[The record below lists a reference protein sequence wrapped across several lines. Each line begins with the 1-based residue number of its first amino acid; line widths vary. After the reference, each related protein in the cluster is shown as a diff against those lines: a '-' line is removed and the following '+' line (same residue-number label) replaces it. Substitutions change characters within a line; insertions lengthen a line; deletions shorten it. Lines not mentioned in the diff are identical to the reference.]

1 MSYQAYHE
9 HAGLAYQANAAQ
21 DYILTGL
28 IAALQARPGMQL
40 HQNANLPAL
49 FRS

>member
-28 IAALQARPGMQL
+28 IAALQAKPGMGPQED
-40 HQNANLPAL
+40 ANQPAL